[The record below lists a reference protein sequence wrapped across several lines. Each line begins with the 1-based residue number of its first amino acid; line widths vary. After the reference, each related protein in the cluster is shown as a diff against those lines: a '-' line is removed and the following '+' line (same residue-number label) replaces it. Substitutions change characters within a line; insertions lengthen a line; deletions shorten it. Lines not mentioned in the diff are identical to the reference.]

1 MKRKSLLLVLVS
13 IVAMLS
19 MSSCC
24 CMDEFFGPDM
34 HGHGG
39 GGPGYGGGGPGYGGG
54 PHYHAFV
61 VQPESQ
67 SDITVTNLPE

>member
-13 IVAMLS
+13 IVTMLS

-24 CMDEFFGPDM
+24 CLDELLGPDM

-39 GGPGYGGGGPGYGGG
+39 PGPGMHGGGGPH
-54 PHYHAFV
+54 PRAFV
-61 VQPESQ
+61 VQPENQ